1 MKVFR
6 WKAIV
11 PMGLVA
17 IAVVV
22 LWRLFLN
29 AAIRRTVE
37 IVGTEVVGARVDL
50 ASARFRLRAADLVLR
65 GLEVTNPDAP
75 MTNLVEIE
83 EIVLDLGGR
92 ALLERKAVIQTAA
105 ARRVR
110 FGTPRRTS
118 GAIERPSPKTGLA
131 ARRAQDWANRIPVP
145 QLDLTSIAGT
155 VVNMPAIDAESLRT
169 PREARAIAARADSL
183 RTAWL
188 AELRSLDAQ
197 PAIDT
202 ARALTERLRTEDPR
216 RVGPQG
222 VAQHVARVG
231 ALTRQLQQARDR
243 LQVLQRTVAAGVDS
257 TRGAVARLEQSRAA
271 DYAFARSLVRI
282 PSFAAPDISA
292 ALFGEMARE
301 RLKPVMHWLNVAEEY
316 TPAGLRPSRDPGP
329 RRARMDGTTFRFPR
343 THEYPTFLVEQAAA
357 DLAVGGG
364 TVAAGAYAA
373 RLTGFTTQ
381 PAVYGRP
388 MTFSARRVSDVGPRE
403 LRVAGASDRTGATP
417 RDSLDAHVG
426 GVTLPDI
433 SVPAARGARLAFGPS
448 TVDLGFA
455 RTGAEINGYWR
466 VRAPNATWT
475 RSADSGSAGPAPRV
489 GSEAWAEALV
499 WRAISGVRDV
509 VIEARF
515 HGLLTSPA
523 LQLSTNVGTAV
534 ADAVRRELG
543 AEIDRVER
551 QVRGEVDRRIAAATA
566 EARARAAAL
575 ETEVQAR
582 AAAVQQQL
590 DEARQQLE
598 QRLREMQDRAGLRLP
613 GGIRLPRP

>member
-1 MKVFR
+1 MALFAV
-6 WKAIV
+6 
-11 PMGLVA
+11 
-17 IAVVV
+17 AVVV

-50 ASARFRLRAADLVLR
+50 ASARFRLRTADLLLR
-65 GLEVTNPDAP
+65 GLQVSNPDAP
-75 MTNLVEIE
+75 MTNLVEVE
-83 EIVLDLGGR
+83 EMVLDLNGR
-92 ALLERKAVIQTAA
+92 ALLEKKAVIQTAA
-105 ARRVR
+105 VRRVR

-131 ARRAQDWANRIPVP
+131 ARRAIDWANRIPVP
-145 QLDLTSIAGT
+145 ELDLTSIAGT
-155 VVNMPAIDAESLRT
+155 VVNLPAIDAESLRT
-169 PREARAIAARADSL
+169 PREARAIGTRADSM

-188 AELRSLDAQ
+188 AELRALDPQ
-197 PAIDT
+197 PAIDS
-202 ARALTERLRTEDPR
+202 ARALAERLRTEDPR
-216 RVGPQG
+216 RIGPAG

-231 ALTRQLQQARDR
+231 TLTRQLQQTRDR
-243 LQVLQRTVAAGVDS
+243 IQALQRSIAAGVDS
-257 TRGAVARLEQSRAA
+257 TRGAVARLEQARAA

-292 ALFGEMARE
+292 ALFGQMAKE
-301 RLKPVMHWLNVAEEY
+301 RLQPIIRWLNVAEEW
-316 TPAGLRPSRDPGP
+316 TPPGLRPSRDRGP

-343 THEYPTFLVEQAAA
+343 THEFPTFLVEHAEA
-357 DLAVGGG
+357 DLAIGGA
-364 TVAAGAYAA
+364 TVAAGAYVA
-373 RLTGFTTQ
+373 RLTGFTTE
-381 PAVYGRP
+381 PGVYGRP
-388 MTFSARRVSDVGPRE
+388 MTVTARRASDVGPRE
-403 LRVAGASDRTGATP
+403 LSIAGTLDHRGAAP

-426 GVTLPDI
+426 GVSFPDLSI
-433 SVPAARGARLAFGPS
+433 RAARGARLAFGAS

-455 RTGAEINGYWR
+455 RSGAEINGFWR
-466 VRAPNATWT
+466 VRAPGATWT
-475 RSADSGSAGPAPRV
+475 RSADSVTAAGPAPRI

-499 WRAISGVRDV
+499 WRAMSGVRDV
-509 VIEARF
+509 TIEARF
-515 HGLLTSPA
+515 RGLLTSPD
-523 LQLSTNVGTAV
+523 LTLSTNVGAAV

-551 QVRGEVDRRIAAATA
+551 QVRGEVDRRVGAATA
-566 EARARAAAL
+566 EARAKAAAL
-575 ETEVQAR
+575 ETEVQQR